1 MKYKVL
7 TVCAALAILISS
19 CSKSQS
25 GALNQET
32 GKGTNKIEDVTSSP
46 VGGNPNKDVNNIG
59 GDKPPVDTSDRGG
72 DDPRDPNCEGVYCT
86 FDFRQIKLEI
96 VDANNN
102 PVMLDVFYTED
113 MAGNRLPTYLYE
125 YNSYTSSYVVFND
138 GWMNGNQNSSIQV
151 RFVGIK
157 NGAVVVTEVYTIATD
172 CCHIEKKSG
181 KDKVV
186 LP

>member
-1 MKYKVL
+1 MKYRFL

-25 GALNQET
+25 GNLNNEAD
-32 GKGTNKIEDVTSSP
+32 KSTNKIEDVTNSP

-72 DDPRDPNCEGVYCT
+72 DDPKDPNCEGVYCT
-86 FDFRQIKLEI
+86 FDFRQIPLEI

-102 PVMLDVFYTED
+102 PVMLDAFYTED
-113 MAGNRLPTYLYE
+113 MLGNRLPTYLYE

-157 NGAVVVTEVYTIATD
+157 NGAIVVTEVYSITTD
-172 CCHIEKKSG
+172 CCHVAKKSG